1 MVEIEKINLG
11 MDSTGKGGDSQRTA
25 FEKCNDNI
33 EILANSI
40 KAIQDRLDSGA
51 VSGGSETVSEDND
64 GNGSGS
70 EDNDNWL
77 DIGAISDKLRTM
89 EKELKG
95 VEEKID
101 SGEVVPLLSQ
111 TNTFSAPQVVKTYG
125 GGLSNIRLENSADW
139 GADKPIVK
147 GTVYR
152 GPVLTSI
159 CPTWGTDQKGV
170 YAEFLV
176 EEKAGTSTQA
186 VIGLKDWDQ
195 KTRYWVF
202 RDDGNAY
209 SPGSWAS
216 SSDKRLKT
224 DLKVIGSEV
233 DILEQCQTFR
243 GYTYKR
249 KTNNRYEA
257 GFMAQDIKKVLPES
271 VFTNQD
277 ITLDDGTVVK
287 DALSLDYGAMNAYHH
302 ECILAVLDK
311 LKEYEQRIK
320 VLEQKQGMNAEV

>member
-40 KAIQDRLDSGA
+40 KSIQDRLDSGA
-51 VSGGSETVSEDND
+51 VNGGSETVSEDND

-70 EDNDNWL
+70 ENSGNWL

-89 EKELKG
+89 EKKLEG

-101 SGEVVPLLSQ
+101 SGEVIPLLSQ

-170 YAEFLV
+170 Y
-176 EEKAGTSTQA
+176 
-186 VIGLKDWDQ
+186 
-195 KTRYWVF
+195 
-202 RDDGNAY
+202 
-209 SPGSWAS
+209 
-216 SSDKRLKT
+216 
-224 DLKVIGSEV
+224 
-233 DILEQCQTFR
+233 
-243 GYTYKR
+243 
-249 KTNNRYEA
+249 
-257 GFMAQDIKKVLPES
+257 
-271 VFTNQD
+271 
-277 ITLDDGTVVK
+277 
-287 DALSLDYGAMNAYHH
+287 LSLIH
-302 ECILAVLDK
+302 I
-311 LKEYEQRIK
+311 
-320 VLEQKQGMNAEV
+320 